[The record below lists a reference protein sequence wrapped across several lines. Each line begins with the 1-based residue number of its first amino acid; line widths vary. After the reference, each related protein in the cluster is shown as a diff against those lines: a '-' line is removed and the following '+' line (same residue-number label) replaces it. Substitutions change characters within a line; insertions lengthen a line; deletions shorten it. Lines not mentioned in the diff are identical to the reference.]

1 MFSSIKRVVAGGHAS
16 REHGHSGWAVKV
28 GTDGCQADL
37 RGSLR
42 ENPVNQSR
50 LNTVSVVAFFMGF
63 MASPMGVMVFTCAL
77 ATVLLWGVATGRF
90 LGWVTDEIE
99 PGAES

>member
-1 MFSSIKRVVAGGHAS
+1 M
-16 REHGHSGWAVKV
+16 
-28 GTDGCQADL
+28 
-37 RGSLR
+37 
-42 ENPVNQSR
+42 
-50 LNTVSVVAFFMGF
+50 SVVAFFMGF
-63 MASPMGVMVFTCAL
+63 MLSPVGVMVFTCAL